1 MKRIKKLASIL
12 LAMVMVLGMSITTF
26 AQTQALNPADED
38 NATITIKN
46 PAKGET
52 YSLHK
57 LFDATVSGD
66 NIAYQGTVPAGLE
79 TFFVADAAGYISPTD
94 VIAEK
99 DAAGKITGT
108 KMTEE
113 LKNALDEWAKLDNT
127 VLISGTSN
135 GESTLEFTGLPYGYY
150 VVTTSHT
157 SDAEGEGEAKSAITV
172 TSTQPSANIYDKNVN
187 EPSADKTVEKE
198 SYSIGDTVKYT
209 GTFDTTNYIGEAGN
223 SKQVVDY
230 VIQDT
235 LPEYLS
241 DVKVTKI
248 TIGAEKTDNGLEG
261 GTVFKGDELAS
272 LQFGKVTVGTGDSA
286 VTYDKAILIPWADE
300 VRDEEGNVS
309 YTNKYAQGAQI
320 VIEYEATLTS
330 VTNIN
335 AADTNTISIT
345 PIVVDEDS
353 TDKKPWNETWEDEA
367 VIKTYA
373 AAIKKVDEN
382 GNPLAGAVFTIKG
395 LTVEAVE
402 VNGVVQEGVYRVV
415 SYDATSET
423 ESAELMTDE
432 NGKLYIIGLAENVR
446 LTVTEFKAPDGYNK
460 LLETQELTPQVL
472 NEEIYATSGE
482 RYYDE
487 DGNLVSES
495 TTETTTK
502 TVERNLSDL
511 DEAALEIENQR
522 GTLLPSTGG
531 IGTTI
536 FYVVGGIL
544 VIGAGILLVAKKRM
558 SNR

>member
-26 AQTQALNPADED
+26 AQTKALNPADVD

-57 LFDATVSGD
+57 LFDATVNGD
-66 NIAYQGTVPAGLE
+66 NIAYQGTVPEGLKAYF
-79 TFFVADAAGYISPTD
+79 TADAAGYISPTD
-94 VIAEK
+94 AIAVK
-99 DAAGKITGT
+99 DENGKITGT
-108 KMTEE
+108 NMTEE
-113 LKNALDEWAKLDNT
+113 LKKALDEWAKLNT
-127 VLISGTSN
+127 ALISDTSN

-198 SYSIGDTVKYT
+198 SYSIGDIVKYT
-209 GTFDTTNYIGEAGN
+209 GTFDTTNYIGEANN

-235 LPEYLS
+235 LPEYL
-241 DVKVTKI
+241 DEVRVTKI
-248 TIGAEKTDNGLEG
+248 TIGGTAIEG
-261 GTVFKGDELAS
+261 EAALAD
-272 LQFGKVTVGTGDSA
+272 LQFGEVTVGTGDSA
-286 VTYDKAILIPWADE
+286 VTYEKAILIPWADE
-300 VRDEEGNVS
+300 VKDADGNVVS

-335 AADTNTISIT
+335 AADTNTISIR
-345 PIVVDEDS
+345 PIVVDENL
-353 TDKKPWNETWEDEA
+353 TNKEPWDETWEDEA

-373 AAIKKVDEN
+373 AAIKKVDES

-402 VNGVVQEGVYRVV
+402 ADGEIQAGVYRVV
-415 SYDATSET
+415 SYDAASET

-432 NGKLYIIGLAENVR
+432 NGKLYIIGLAEDVE

-472 NEEIYATSGE
+472 SKEIYATSGE
-482 RYYDE
+482 RHYDE

-495 TTETTTK
+495 TNATTSK
-502 TVERNLSDL
+502 TVEKNL
-511 DEAALEIENQR
+511 DELDAAALEIENQR